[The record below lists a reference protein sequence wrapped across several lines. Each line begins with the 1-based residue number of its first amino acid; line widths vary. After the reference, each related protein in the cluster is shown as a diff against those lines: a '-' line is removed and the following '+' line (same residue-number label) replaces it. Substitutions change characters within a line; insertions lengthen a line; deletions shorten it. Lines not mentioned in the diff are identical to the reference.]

1 MPARYDGFLEGPAD
15 AGAGQQGKLL
25 TGFADVGDLDAG
37 DGDVVVVR
45 LGLVLEKQRQA

>member
-25 TGFADVGDLDAG
+25 TGFAYVGELGAG
-37 DGDVVVVR
+37 QLHPVPTVPGEFDHHIG
-45 LGLVLEKQRQA
+45 